1 MVKGGGSR
9 PSVAPR
15 TPARAPRATR
25 AYIWRAFPPETS
37 GPATRPRRGLA
48 PRRPGGWE
56 RLFLCERQWF
66 APSNRP
72 SLLVR
77 PMRLKISLGRVCILR
92 GSRTAGGPSRFET
105 QGCAADG
112 TADSPELWRAV
123 TSAIMWERT
132 EIPARLAA
140 PPPRPT
146 RGPAARS
153 RGRGRRRPA
162 AAHDRAGICRLL
174 HGHIIRRVSPSPT
187 PLSEPAT
194 ACVRPARPTPP
205 RFSLARI
212 ASPASAQSI
221 DGDQLY

>member
-1 MVKGGGSR
+1 MVRGGGCR
-9 PSVAPR
+9 PCVAPR

-56 RLFLCERQWF
+56 RLFLCERQRF

-132 EIPARLAA
+132 KIPARLAA

-153 RGRGRRRPA
+153 RGRGRRWPAGARSCGHMLPIAWPHHQARIPLPHALIRAGHRLRPA
-162 AAHDRAGICRLL
+162 G
-174 HGHIIRRVSPSPT
+174 SPHT
-187 PLSEPAT
+187 PSVL
-194 ACVRPARPTPP
+194 ACTHCEP
-205 RFSLARI
+205 RFCAV
-212 ASPASAQSI
+212 
-221 DGDQLY
+221 Y